1 MPNHNYIELFRENE
15 RRNKLLFEKY
25 DPERGINSPVERFE
39 FRIHPNVPL
48 IYLPLTMKNIPFM
61 EQVCK
66 FKTLWD
72 AVQEIYESEHEKHLS
87 ELISDIATE
96 RIKHDFEF
104 WAYTCVDI
112 QDKITKKL
120 IDFILNKPQRKL
132 LGRLERM
139 RLEGRPIRYILL
151 KARQWGGST
160 LTQLYM
166 AWIQLFH
173 MTRWHSAIVTDV
185 EQQANNIRGMYS
197 TMALNHPKDV
207 MDVELRPYQGSTKN
221 KTVTGR
227 DNAICVGSMQ
237 QPDNLRSFDFAMVHV
252 SEVGLFKKTKGKSPE
267 DLVQSL
273 TGTIPD
279 VHLSLIALESTA
291 KGVGNFFHTEWL
303 AAKNNLSGYEAIFV
317 AWFEIEMYWKKIT
330 NGLTRFV
337 DNMNEYDWFQ
347 WRSGA
352 TLEGINWY
360 KNHKR
365 NLHWSDWR
373 MQSEFPTNDIEAF
386 GSTGRR
392 AFAPMY
398 VQRARQYN
406 RPPEFI
412 GELRGDAMFG
422 KEALNNITFEE
433 DSKGSCKIWAMPD
446 NTIKVKNRY
455 LVSVDI
461 GGRTDVADYSVIR
474 VFDRLQLIYGG
485 VPEAILTWKD
495 HCFVPGTQ
503 IYTSNGFKNIE
514 DVKLGD
520 LVWTHKNRFRQVI
533 RTYKNEYNG
542 EIVNIRSKGNY
553 ETVSCTPEH
562 PFYSNDVVVKSYRQ
576 PWRDKYQQHKKEFIG
591 AASWIKASDLKF
603 VGYSRELQVNDIT
616 QFVINKYNGG
626 KSKDTERIISDLKTF
641 YSIIGYYLAEGHI
654 NKRYSTGVPS
664 SICFSFSYNEI
675 NTVAKDCY
683 DKLIKLGFKASILP
697 YKSVGVCR
705 VRANDT
711 NLAKLM
717 LDLCGEHSW
726 GKILSPII
734 LSSEKGLLSELIKC
748 YWAGDGSVYSTD
760 NSISNTVSTV
770 SEVLARQIRDILII
784 LGHRPGIYKVIAK
797 TKGNGIKSI
806 RPRYNIVWSASE
818 IKANKSLYD
827 DNNVLYRVSKTISNY
842 SGYVYNLEVEDDNS
856 YSTACYIVHNCDQD
870 LVIWKAA
877 QIGKFY
883 NDALLAPETNSL
895 RAKQADSE
903 GDHIIT
909 VLDEILPFYPYI
921 YMRTDP
927 EKVRAGAPARYGFH
941 TNPKTKTDIINTMNR
956 DLREEGYIE
965 YDSTV
970 CDEYDCY
977 EIKPDGSYG
986 AVEGQHDDL
995 AMCTMIGKK
1004 VSDLMPLPVLITEE
1018 KTKEKKTRII
1028 SEASF

>member
-1 MPNHNYIELFRENE
+1 MSTPNYIELFRENE

-337 DNMNEYDWFQ
+337 DNMTEYDWFQ

-406 RPPEFI
+406 RPPEYI

-485 VPEAILTWKD
+485 VPEAILTW
-495 HCFVPGTQ
+495 
-503 IYTSNGFKNIE
+503 
-514 DVKLGD
+514 
-520 LVWTHKNRFRQVI
+520 R
-533 RTYKNEYNG
+533 
-542 EIVNIRSKGNY
+542 
-553 ETVSCTPEH
+553 
-562 PFYSNDVVVKSYRQ
+562 
-576 PWRDKYQQHKKEFIG
+576 
-591 AASWIKASDLKF
+591 
-603 VGYSRELQVNDIT
+603 
-616 QFVINKYNGG
+616 
-626 KSKDTERIISDLKTF
+626 
-641 YSIIGYYLAEGHI
+641 GH
-654 NKRYSTGVPS
+654 
-664 SICFSFSYNEI
+664 
-675 NTVAKDCY
+675 
-683 DKLIKLGFKASILP
+683 L
-697 YKSVGVCR
+697 
-705 VRANDT
+705 
-711 NLAKLM
+711 
-717 LDLCGEHSW
+717 
-726 GKILSPII
+726 
-734 LSSEKGLLSELIKC
+734 
-748 YWAGDGSVYSTD
+748 
-760 NSISNTVSTV
+760 
-770 SEVLARQIRDILII
+770 
-784 LGHRPGIYKVIAK
+784 
-797 TKGNGIKSI
+797 
-806 RPRYNIVWSASE
+806 
-818 IKANKSLYD
+818 
-827 DNNVLYRVSKTISNY
+827 
-842 SGYVYNLEVEDDNS
+842 
-856 YSTACYIVHNCDQD
+856 DQD

-909 VLDEILPFYPYI
+909 VLDEILPFYPNI